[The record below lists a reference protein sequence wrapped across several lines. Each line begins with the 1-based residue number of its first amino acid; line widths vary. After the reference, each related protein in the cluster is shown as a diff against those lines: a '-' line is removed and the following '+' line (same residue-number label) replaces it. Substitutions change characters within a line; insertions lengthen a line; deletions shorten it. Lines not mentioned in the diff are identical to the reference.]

1 MKYIVV
7 HSFKDLQDNDHIYKV
22 GDYYPREDVNIED
35 IDKERIEELAGVKNK
50 IGKIL
55 IKEVEVPEL
64 EADGE
69 KEPEVEP
76 DGEKEPEVETDG
88 EKEPEVETDGEKE
101 PEVEP
106 DGEKELESDGKSKTN
121 KKTKINKKR
130 CENG

>member
-76 DGEKEPEVETDG
+76 DGEKE
-88 EKEPEVETDGEKE
+88 
-101 PEVEP
+101 
-106 DGEKELESDGKSKTN
+106 LESDGKSKTN